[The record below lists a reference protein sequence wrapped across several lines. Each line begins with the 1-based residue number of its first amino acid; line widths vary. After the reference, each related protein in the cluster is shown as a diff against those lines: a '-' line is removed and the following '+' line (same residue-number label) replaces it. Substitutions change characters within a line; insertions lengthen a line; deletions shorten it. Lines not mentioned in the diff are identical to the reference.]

1 MSDSLWGNT
10 STEFFYELTPELVL
24 HSMDQLGFKTNGRL
38 MTLNSMENRVYDL
51 EIDNHEEYEIPNTFI
66 VTKFYRPG
74 RWSVDQITDEHQ
86 FLFDLQE
93 ADIPVIAPLRINGKS
108 VFTDPK
114 TNLHFC
120 VFPKM
125 GGRAPDELTLVDA
138 NRLGSLLARVHNIGA
153 TKTAEHRLTFTA
165 ENFIK
170 KNAQMILAEN
180 IMPLHLEKKYQALTE
195 ELFSIINESIKD
207 LPLFR
212 IHGDC
217 HMGNII
223 QRHDT
228 FTMLDFDDFVTG
240 PAIQDLWL
248 LAPRNDQEGLQI
260 REQLLD
266 GYLQFRDIN
275 PSDFNLLECMRT
287 MRLIHYQ
294 AWLTKRRN
302 DPTFQHHFGDIEAE
316 SRWERHLHDL
326 QEQRELLTQS
336 KKTDYFDY

>member
-51 EIDNHEEYEIPNTFI
+51 EIDNHEDYELPNSFI

-74 RWSVDQITDEHQ
+74 RWSVKQITDEHQ
-86 FLFDLQE
+86 FLFDLQD
-93 ADIPVIAPLRINGKS
+93 ADIPVIAPLKVNGES

-125 GGRAPDELTLVDA
+125 GGRAPDELTSEDA
-138 NRLGSLLARVHNIGA
+138 SRLGSLLARVHNIGA
-153 TKTAEHRLTFTA
+153 TKTAEHRLVFNA

-180 IMPLHLEKKYQALTE
+180 ILPLHLEKKYLTLTSELYQIIHQA
-195 ELFSIINESIKD
+195 ID
-207 LPLFR
+207 QLPLFR

-223 QRHDT
+223 QRHET

-260 REQLLD
+260 RESLLD
-266 GYLQFRDIN
+266 GYFQFRDIN
-275 PSDFNLLECMRT
+275 PADFQLLEHLRT

-294 AWLTKRRN
+294 AWLTKRRK

-316 SRWERHLHDL
+316 SRWERHLNDL
-326 QEQRELLTQS
+326 NEQKILLENL
-336 KKTDYFDY
+336 KKPDNYDY